1 MAVDFQVVFPQ
12 EAVNLSRIDVLPETD
27 ASPRIIDVIGEDFR
41 AVDEVLINRAPSP
54 DVVILNKTRLVAQV
68 PDGELDKRI
77 LTVSVLS
84 RRLTVSP
91 KSILRFRISKSP
103 GKVSGILRLVQKF
116 LKILLQS
123 PGSDQFNRSI
133 GGGALRNIGV
143 TFSAQDG
150 GDIVNNLVIAVDT
163 TKRQIISLQSRN
175 PSIPP
180 DERLLSAKIITAGFN
195 KEESAV
201 DVAVMITSQAGRS
214 ATANLEI

>member
-12 EAVNLSRIDVLPETD
+12 EAVNLSRIDVLPETVD
-27 ASPRIIDVIGEDFR
+27 SPRIVDLTGEDFR
-41 AVDEVLINRAPSP
+41 AVDEVLINRIASP
-54 DVVILNKTRLVAQV
+54 DVVVLSKTRLVAQV
-68 PDGELDKRI
+68 PDAELDKRI

-116 LKILLQS
+116 LKILLQTS
-123 PGSDQFNRSI
+123 NTDIFNRSI
-133 GGGALRNIGV
+133 GGGALKNIGV
-143 TFSAQDG
+143 TFGAQEG
-150 GDIVNNLVIAVDT
+150 GDIVNSLVIAVDT

-180 DERLLSAKIITAGFN
+180 DERLLSAKIITAGYN

-201 DVAVMITSQAGRS
+201 DVAVLITSQAGRS